1 MSSTELALVDI
12 NKTVDINIFFF
23 WEMKEW
29 RKQSVLEDR
38 FDCPLQIV
46 WSIASHYDNSGDRN
60 LMYRKR

>member
-1 MSSTELALVDI
+1 MASTEWALREL
-12 NKTVDINIFFF
+12 KETVDIKIFLF

-46 WSIASHYDNSGDRN
+46 WSIASHYDNSGDGEIR
-60 LMYRKR
+60 LTL